1 MADAQDVA
9 ALERLTVD
17 GEAVLVRMADELIDA
32 AALMRAYDEAED
44 FGSRAVAAHVHL
56 EALVGDSSEDDPES
70 EICCEMGMSRKCF
83 RSIDATQATVAAQ
96 RTGNGEGFGV

>member
-9 ALERLTVD
+9 ALECLTVD

-44 FGSRAVAAHVHL
+44 FGPRAVAAHVHL

-83 RSIDATQATVAAQ
+83 RPIDATQATVAAQ